1 MFEVGDYV
9 VYGNNGVCRITAV
22 GPIDTP
28 GDSRDQIFYTMTP
41 CYTRDRV
48 VSTPVDNE
56 RVVIRKVMSEE
67 EAMALIRDMDAIE
80 KMPVEDE
87 KKRELAYKQ
96 ALLSCEPEKI
106 VSLIK
111 TIYDRMQKRKAEGK
125 KMTSLDSRF
134 SHIAEDSLYGELA
147 ISLGMDK
154 EDVGPY
160 IEETIHQLQAV

>member
-9 VYGNNGVCRITAV
+9 VYGNNGVCRVTAV
-22 GPIDTP
+22 GPIDFP
-28 GDSRDQIFYTMTP
+28 GVSRDQIYYTMIP
-41 CYTRDRV
+41 CYIRDSEV
-48 VSTPVDNE
+48 FTPINNE

-67 EAMALIRDMDAIE
+67 EAMAFVEGMKSIDV
-80 KMPVEDE
+80 MPIEDE

-96 ALLSCEPEKI
+96 ALLSCEPAKI

-111 TIYDRMQKRKAEGK
+111 TIQDRMQKRKAEGK

-160 IEETIHQLQAV
+160 IEEKMHQLQAV

>member
-9 VYGNNGVCRITAV
+9 VYGTNGVCRIKAV
-22 GPIDTP
+22 GPIDFS
-28 GDSRDQIFYTMTP
+28 GNSREQIYYTMIP
-41 CYTRDRV
+41 CYVRDREV
-48 VSTPVDNE
+48 FTPVDNE
-56 RVVIRKVMSEE
+56 SVVIRKVMSEK
-67 EAMALIRDMDAIE
+67 EALDFIDDMQTIE

-96 ALLSCEPEKI
+96 ALLSCEPAKI

-111 TIYDRMQKRKAEGK
+111 TIDDRMQKRKAEGK

-154 EDVGPY
+154 DAVGPY
-160 IEETIHQLQAV
+160 IEDKIHPLQAV

>member
-1 MFEVGDYV
+1 MQ
-9 VYGNNGVCRITAV
+9 T
-22 GPIDTP
+22 
-28 GDSRDQIFYTMTP
+28 
-41 CYTRDRV
+41 
-48 VSTPVDNE
+48 
-56 RVVIRKVMSEE
+56 
-67 EAMALIRDMDAIE
+67 IE

-96 ALLSCEPEKI
+96 ALLSCEPAKI

-111 TIYDRMQKRKAEGK
+111 TIDDRMQKRKAEGK

-154 EDVGPY
+154 DAVGPY
-160 IEETIHQLQAV
+160 IEDKIHPLQAV